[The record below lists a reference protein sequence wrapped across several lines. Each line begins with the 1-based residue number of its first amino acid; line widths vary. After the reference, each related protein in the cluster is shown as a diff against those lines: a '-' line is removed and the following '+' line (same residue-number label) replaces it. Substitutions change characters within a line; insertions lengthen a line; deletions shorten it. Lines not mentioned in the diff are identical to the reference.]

1 MYCGEA
7 NGQGF
12 IVARIMERKQAREQ
26 AIEKAARDLRKGS
39 MSKA

>member
-1 MYCGEA
+1 
-7 NGQGF
+7 
-12 IVARIMERKQAREQ
+12 MERKQAREQ